1 MSYSFWDTV
10 AGQRFVNHT
19 VPELIRELHE
29 LNEKLEVIM
38 KDSETKS
45 EEDNIRIEGIESEEK
60 DLVVAHYNEVINQIG
75 GNENE

>member
-19 VPELIRELHE
+19 VPELIRELHK

-38 KDSETKS
+38 KDTETKS
-45 EEDNIRIEGIESEEK
+45 EEDK
-60 DLVVAHYNEVINQIG
+60 K
-75 GNENE
+75 